1 MGVYRPVQTE
11 FWTDPKVVEEFTP
24 EDRLFYLYLLTNP
37 STTQIGIYQ
46 ITKKTMAFELG
57 YSIESINAL
66 MDRFIRHHKLIDYNP
81 ETREVVILNWGKH
94 NFKRAGKPIVDLV
107 TKELRNVKH
116 RPYIQLVAPH
126 VPVDSIREI
135 YESWYESS
143 TNRGTNRG
151 QTKEEEETKEETKEE
166 EKEKEKGAN
175 DESSPS
181 PLNELGNL
189 ISFFQTE
196 GFGNA
201 TTFIIDEMRYELED
215 SSYDVV
221 RYALEQSVT
230 NGVRNWNY
238 AKKIIKDKREKKLL
252 TRDAI
257 EAFEAKRSQPKRGY
271 GQQETAMKDAPAWL
285 EEEANKQREYDKR
298 RQDEL
303 AASVPDDEELNKM
316 FAELRGTQ

>member
-66 MDRFIRHHKLIDYNP
+66 MDRFVRHHKLIDYNP
-81 ETREVVILNWGKH
+81 ETREIVILNWGKH
-94 NFKRAGKPIVDLV
+94 NFKRAGKPIIDLV

-151 QTKEEEETKEETKEE
+151 QTKEETKEETETKTEE
-166 EKEKEKGAN
+166 ETEGQKN
-175 DESSPS
+175 ESSPS
-181 PLNELGNL
+181 PRNELADL
-189 ISFFQTE
+189 VSFFQTE

-215 SSYDVV
+215 ASYDVV

-238 AKKIIKDKREKKLL
+238 AKKIIKDKREKNLL
-252 TRDAI
+252 TREAI
-257 EAFEAKRSQPKRGY
+257 EAFEARRSQPKRGY
-271 GQQETAMKDAPAWL
+271 GPKETAMTEAPEWLEKDA
-285 EEEANKQREYDKR
+285 EEQRAYEQRKR
-298 RQDEL
+298 DEL
-303 AASVPDDEELNKM
+303 AASVPDDHELEEMLAKM
-316 FAELRGTQ
+316 RGGA

>member
-151 QTKEEEETKEETKEE
+151 QTKEEEEKKEETKEETKEE
-166 EKEKEKGAN
+166 EKGAN

-181 PLNELGNL
+181 PRNELADL
-189 ISFFQTE
+189 VSFFQNE

-238 AKKIIKDKREKKLL
+238 AKKIIKDKREKNLL
-252 TRDAI
+252 TREAI

-271 GQQETAMKDAPAWL
+271 DQQETAMKDAPAWL
-285 EEEANKQREYDKR
+285 EEEANKQREHDKR

-303 AASVPDDEELNKM
+303 AASVPDDEEMAKM
-316 FAELRGTQ
+316 FAELRGGS

>member
-166 EKEKEKGAN
+166 EKEKGAN

-238 AKKIIKDKREKKLL
+238 AKKIIKDKREKNLL
-252 TRDAI
+252 TREAI
-257 EAFEAKRSQPKRGY
+257 EAFEAKRMQPKRGY

-285 EEEANKQREYDKR
+285 EDEANKQREHDKR

-303 AASVPDDEELNKM
+303 AASVPDDEEMQKM
-316 FAELRGTQ
+316 FAELRGGS

>member
-81 ETREVVILNWGKH
+81 ETREIVILNWGKH

-166 EKEKEKGAN
+166 EKEKGAN

-238 AKKIIKDKREKKLL
+238 AKKIIKDKREKNLL
-252 TRDAI
+252 TREAI
-257 EAFEAKRSQPKRGY
+257 EAFEAKRTQPKRGY

-285 EEEANKQREYDKR
+285 EEEANKQREHDKR

-303 AASVPDDEELNKM
+303 AASVPDDEEMAKM
-316 FAELRGTQ
+316 FAELRGGS